1 MTRTPARRF
10 ACAALVA
17 VLAAS
22 GCAREPSPAL
32 DDDII
37 ALLTGT
43 NSPRTVNGR
52 AYTAEPVEAS
62 LGPHRFMFP
71 ANLYY
76 NQIGP
81 FAGGAVMLSVFW
93 PGLHAAPPGNYPE
106 RSMEDEYRQVTIE
119 LRYVGRAGA
128 AKYLAPDL
136 NGRVALPPMLG
147 LTPYAM
153 DRSWVSRDTWEVAPD
168 WYVVR
173 DGDGRVR
180 TFISCDSREYM
191 PDGLRMVDGRL
202 VRSGGDRV
210 AMCRHSV
217 VDGEGG
223 IAVEMSYARV
233 LLVDWERLEATAR
246 ELMRRYEARD

>member
-22 GCAREPSPAL
+22 GCAREPTPAL
-32 DDDII
+32 GDDII

-52 AYTAEPVEAS
+52 TYTAEPVEAS

-81 FAGGAVMLSVFW
+81 FAGGAVMLAVFW
-93 PGLHAAPPGNYPE
+93 PGLNAAPPGNYPE
-106 RSMEDEYRQVTIE
+106 RSVEDLYRQVTIE
-119 LRYVGRAGA
+119 LRYVGAAGA
-128 AKYLAPDL
+128 AEYLAPDL

-191 PDGLRMVDGRL
+191 PNGLMMVDGRL
-202 VRSGGDRV
+202 VRSSGDRV
-210 AMCRHSV
+210 AMCRHSMVDEADGV
-217 VDGEGG
+217 VL
-223 IAVEMSYARV
+223 EMTYGRV
-233 LLVDWERLEATAR
+233 LLMDWGRLEART
-246 ELMRRYEARD
+246 RRIMLGHQAQQ